1 MPAEDRFASHVVDDE
16 SVRVLTT
23 GRLLEGF
30 TPGRLT
36 IGLTDRRLLCVSET
50 DAFTD
55 VRYEYIS
62 SIRSRPQT
70 RWEYQYRTGD
80 AVLAGLVGGFLALV
94 FLFVAVGTASGTGL
108 VDGSLTIVLAAA
120 TAVAVVSTQRVRRA
134 TGNGQANRQLFVGTG
149 VFTLVAFVAAAVVSS
164 SVSLP
169 LFALATG
176 CGLVIA
182 AYGPRYVA
190 AFDGVGLR
198 RHRKTQLTITT
209 VDGQSI
215 QLVTDVDAELDR
227 ELSTSLS
234 RNDSPSPSVP
244 LTRSSSD

>member
-50 DAFTD
+50 GAFTD

-62 SIRSRPQT
+62 SVRGRPQT

-94 FLFVAVGTASGTGL
+94 FLFVTVGTPSGTGL
-108 VDGSLTIVLAAA
+108 IDGSLTVALGAV

-134 TGNGQANRQLFVGTG
+134 TGNGQANRQLFVGVG
-149 VFTLVAFVAAAVVSS
+149 LLTLGAFVAAAVASS
-164 SVSLP
+164 TVSLP

-176 CGLVIA
+176 CGVVLS
-182 AYGPRYVA
+182 AYGPRYAA
-190 AFDGVGLR
+190 AFDGIGLR
-198 RHRKTQLTITT
+198 RRRKTRITITT

-227 ELSTSLS
+227 ELSASLS
-234 RNDSPSPSVP
+234 RSDSPSPSVP
-244 LTRSSSD
+244 LTRSPSN